1 MSAFGFN
8 VKDSIQLDL
17 AHVVKNLYAAIVN
30 VGQISEVDFRVFGHT
45 LSSYI
50 QSYTIAFSFGF
61 NNGAQLTLLYLI
73 LLLEKDV
80 VPIMILK

>member
-30 VGQISEVDFRVFGHT
+30 VGQISEFLVT
-45 LSSYI
+45 L
-50 QSYTIAFSFGF
+50 
-61 NNGAQLTLLYLI
+61 
-73 LLLEKDV
+73 
-80 VPIMILK
+80 